1 MLIVVDPGHGGK
13 DPGACGNGLMEKDI
27 TLKLSQ
33 LIEAELKNY
42 QVDVQMTRDRDV
54 YVSLEERVRIANQK
68 KADLFISLHV
78 NAGGGTGF
86 ESYRDLA
93 ASAETIRYQNVI
105 HEAVKAIGDRGKKVA
120 SNPRFYVLR
129 HTDMPALLL
138 ENLFIDNKV
147 DAVFLRDIGFL
158 KRLAEAIG
166 EGIVQALRLKPRFE
180 SKTVWDARL
189 QIERLKERK
198 IINNDHD
205 PSAPITWGEFATVL
219 NRMDEKG
226 ECECKK

>member
-1 MLIVVDPGHGGK
+1 MLIVADPGHGGK
-13 DPGACGNGLMEKDI
+13 DPGACGNGMMEKDI

-93 ASAETIRYQNVI
+93 ASAQTIRYQNVI

-120 SNPRFYVLR
+120 ADPRFYVLR

-158 KRLAEAIG
+158 KRLAEAIT
-166 EGIVQALRLKPRFE
+166 EGIVQALELKPRFE
-180 SKTVWDARL
+180 PKPVWDARL

-198 IINNDHD
+198 IIKNDHD
-205 PSAPITWGEFATVL
+205 PSAPVTWGEFATVL
-219 NRMDEKG
+219 NRMDEEG
-226 ECECKK
+226 ECECKR